1 MNRTSATLLVV
12 ATLSCSG
19 CLDFDRQTI
28 HAIFPEGRDE
38 LHAVLIYEGLHVNGK
53 EKKDT
58 TLAQQQLKELVE
70 GKSFFLGNH
79 MLRFSLVEKSDDKP
93 AQQLQALLFKFLS
106 LSNGALFL
114 DDKSNLNGSQTVR
127 IRNLSAFVT
136 GLNDWIATEFARHS
150 EEKRANLPADDF
162 YDLETLA
169 LIDRAI
175 QDKHVWLKIEPGR
188 ISFTMPASD
197 EVIARVKRFIAGGDA
212 LARLHSQAQEL
223 VPEKLPE
230 FRKAA
235 SEAARDQ
242 QALAGLPWGF
252 QQGRKRFTL
261 SLGVGEGEPLH
272 LVFASRSRLPTWE
285 GELVNFAKET
295 QLPIRKDVTV
305 NSLIEKLQR
314 EVKEAGK

>member
-12 ATLSCSG
+12 AALSSAG

-28 HAIFPEGRDE
+28 HALFPEGRDE
-38 LHAVLIYEGLHVNGK
+38 LHAVFIYEGLHVSGK

-58 TLAQQQLKELVE
+58 ALAQQQLKELVE
-70 GKSFFLGNH
+70 GKSFYLGNH
-79 MLRFSLVEKSDDKP
+79 VLRFSLVEKSDDKP
-93 AQQLQALLFKFLS
+93 ARQLQALLYKHLS
-106 LSNGALFL
+106 LSNGVLFL
-114 DDKSNLNGSQTVR
+114 DDQSNLNGSQTVR
-127 IRNLSAFVT
+127 IRNLSAFAA
-136 GLNDWIATEFARHS
+136 GLNDWIAAEFARHS
-150 EEKRANLPADDF
+150 AEKRANLPADDF

-169 LIDRAI
+169 LIDRAL

-197 EVIARVKRFIAGGDA
+197 AVITKVKCFIAGGGA
-212 LARLHSQAQEL
+212 LARLDSQAQEL

-230 FRKAA
+230 FRKAV
-235 SEAARDQ
+235 SEAAREQ

-272 LVFASRSRLPTWE
+272 LSFTSRSRLPSWE
-285 GELVNFAKET
+285 GELVNFAKEA

-305 NSLIEKLQR
+305 GSLIEKLQR
-314 EVKEAGK
+314 EVKEPRK